1 MREQDGKRVVI
12 GLRPEHI
19 SDKPSDDQSAST
31 CLDLKLEVLEPTG
44 PDTIAMIK
52 VNQQEVACRLSPE
65 LQAKAGESASLYFDL
80 SKAVYFDAESQQ
92 RIEFTDEVG

>member
-1 MREQDGKRVVI
+1 
-12 GLRPEHI
+12 
-19 SDKPSDDQSAST
+19 
-31 CLDLKLEVLEPTG
+31 LKLEVLEPTG

-92 RIEFTDEVG
+92 RIEFH